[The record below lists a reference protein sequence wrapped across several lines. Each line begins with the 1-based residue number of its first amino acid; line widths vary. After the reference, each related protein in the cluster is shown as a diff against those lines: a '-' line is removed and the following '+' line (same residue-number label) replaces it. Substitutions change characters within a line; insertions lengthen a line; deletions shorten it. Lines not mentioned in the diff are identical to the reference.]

1 MRIMMKSGLFLVSVG
16 LLLMQA
22 GCTLGIFGLATN
34 GTRQKVFID
43 TYPSGAR
50 VELEG
55 QVATTP
61 AQFSL
66 KRRRNYQA
74 MIFKQ
79 GYLPSSVYINK
90 DVDALVLF
98 LDGLLLPFLFGT
110 AWDLEPERTTVTLT
124 PESGQAKQ

>member
-1 MRIMMKSGLFLVSVG
+1 MRIMMRCG
-16 LLLMQA
+16 LLLFSICLLVTQA
-22 GCTLGIFGLATN
+22 GCGIYGLAMN

-43 TYPSGAR
+43 SYPSGAR

-74 MIFKQ
+74 MIFKE

-124 PESGQAKQ
+124 PESGQTKQ

>member
-1 MRIMMKSGLFLVSVG
+1 MRTTTRCSLFLLTIC
-16 LLLMQA
+16 LLLTQA
-22 GCTLGIFGLATN
+22 GCTFGIFGLAMN

-43 TYPSGAR
+43 SYPSGAR